1 MLYKRKTEAI
11 LMILPAVILLSIFI
25 YFSVALNFYNSLFRW
40 DSFSIE
46 KVWVGL
52 KNYIRMASDE
62 VFWTAFRN
70 TVLFAIFSVIFQVGV
85 ALILAGVLEQKW
97 LGKFGTVCRTIYFLP
112 SMMSITVVALLW
124 QLALNAQT
132 GFVNQV
138 LEAIGLG
145 VLAHDWLGDANT
157 AIFAAIFCNQWQY
170 LGYTMLLFIIGIQ
183 KVPRDYIEA
192 AYVDGCTPVS
202 SFFHVVIPN
211 IKGSI
216 LLNTAVTIIGSFKT
230 FEGVF
235 ALTFGG
241 PGRASE
247 VLGTMLY
254 REAFRNDAMGY
265 ASAIGV
271 VIFVVTFAL
280 SLIQI
285 KMYDIKTTER
295 RLR

>member
-85 ALILAGVLEQKW
+85 SLILAGVLEQKW

-138 LEAIGLG
+138 
-145 VLAHDWLGDANT
+145 
-157 AIFAAIFCNQWQY
+157 
-170 LGYTMLLFIIGIQ
+170 
-183 KVPRDYIEA
+183 
-192 AYVDGCTPVS
+192 
-202 SFFHVVIPN
+202 
-211 IKGSI
+211 
-216 LLNTAVTIIGSFKT
+216 
-230 FEGVF
+230 
-235 ALTFGG
+235 
-241 PGRASE
+241 
-247 VLGTMLY
+247 
-254 REAFRNDAMGY
+254 
-265 ASAIGV
+265 
-271 VIFVVTFAL
+271 
-280 SLIQI
+280 
-285 KMYDIKTTER
+285 
-295 RLR
+295 

>member
-1 MLYKRKTEAI
+1 
-11 LMILPAVILLSIFI
+11 
-25 YFSVALNFYNSLFRW
+25 
-40 DSFSIE
+40 
-46 KVWVGL
+46 
-52 KNYIRMASDE
+52 
-62 VFWTAFRN
+62 
-70 TVLFAIFSVIFQVGV
+70 
-85 ALILAGVLEQKW
+85 
-97 LGKFGTVCRTIYFLP
+97 
-112 SMMSITVVALLW
+112 
-124 QLALNAQT
+124 
-132 GFVNQV
+132 
-138 LEAIGLG
+138 
-145 VLAHDWLGDANT
+145 
-157 AIFAAIFCNQWQY
+157 
-170 LGYTMLLFIIGIQ
+170 MLLFIIGIQ

-211 IKGSI
+211 IKGTI

-271 VIFVVTFAL
+271 VIFVLTFAL
-280 SLIQI
+280 SLIHI